1 MKKIKTLLIVMMSIL
16 LCTACGNKTAI
27 TGDKFY
33 DKTNEEYTVKDIG
46 DFYDFAKSA
55 YQVDGLN
62 SMKITFVEAKNNT
75 VAQSLFV
82 DESQNVYTAATADL
96 TNINKDNKSYKVED
110 DDVDDTVTKGDNYSI
125 VEVRTSDTYYRVVWI
140 DNTVMFG
147 SIKID
152 SKTQLLNV
160 MKGLGY

>member
-16 LCTACGNKTAI
+16 LCTACGNKTTI

-33 DKTNEEYTVKDIG
+33 DKINGDYTVKDIG
-46 DFYDFAKSA
+46 DSYDFAKSA